1 MSREN
6 ISQDELAWHAMSVE
20 EVFERISSSKQGLSG
35 QQAAQRLDVYGPNK
49 LGTVKKQN
57 LIIRFLL
64 QFHNV
69 LIYVLLGAV
78 LVTALLQEWV
88 DSVVIFGVC
97 VINAL
102 IGFFQEGKAEKSME
116 SIRGMLAPEALA
128 GFFGTLVQFN
138 ILFAVFNLLPIPP
151 LDGSKIIASLLPL
164 HLETIFWKYERYG
177 YMLLL
182 VLAVSGIIG
191 KLITPIYGFIL
202 QGLLRFVY
210 LFF

>member
-1 MSREN
+1 MTDLLANVRQIAVVLPALL
-6 ISQDELAWHAMSVE
+6 ISITFHELAHGYTAYLLGDPTA
-20 EVFERISSSKQGLSG
+20 KQMGRLTLNPIKHMDPTGLIMLFLFRFG
-35 QQAAQRLDVYGPNK
+35 WAKPVPFNPNYFKNRKMGTLAVAVAGPAS
-49 LGTVKKQN
+49 N
-57 LIIRFLL
+57 LII
-64 QFHNV
+64 
-69 LIYVLLGAV
+69 A
-78 LVTALLQEWV
+78 TA
-88 DSVVIFGVC
+88 
-97 VINAL
+97 
-102 IGFFQEGKAEKSME
+102 SMF
-116 SIRGMLAPEALA
+116 SFMLAPEALA